1 MATFICFLAFVIVY
15 EFYFRAYV
23 IFNINQI
30 VGFNAI
36 WGRVGS
42 WVRGQGIP
50 LGNRRQANRTHQDR
64 KYKGITN
71 ADKGILWAIKINK

>member
-36 WGRVGS
+36 
-42 WVRGQGIP
+42 
-50 LGNRRQANRTHQDR
+50 
-64 KYKGITN
+64 
-71 ADKGILWAIKINK
+71 